1 MKWKK
6 NKLGCRKWYG
16 NQRRLPIGHKKWAGD
31 CLPCPVGSAVKVYTV
46 RKTCKCTEKS
56 GTILP

>member
-1 MKWKK
+1 MLDRGPAALRDVAMATNFGK
-6 NKLGCRKWYG
+6 
-16 NQRRLPIGHKKWAGD
+16 QFAIAGF
-31 CLPCPVGSAVKVYTV
+31 VGYNSITLVVWYTV